1 LGDAL
6 MVFLT
11 DCICFSKFFMMF
23 FVLIIFLWC
32 CFFNC

>member
-1 LGDAL
+1 
-6 MVFLT
+6 
-11 DCICFSKFFMMF
+11 MF

>member
-1 LGDAL
+1 
-6 MVFLT
+6 
-11 DCICFSKFFMMF
+11 MMF